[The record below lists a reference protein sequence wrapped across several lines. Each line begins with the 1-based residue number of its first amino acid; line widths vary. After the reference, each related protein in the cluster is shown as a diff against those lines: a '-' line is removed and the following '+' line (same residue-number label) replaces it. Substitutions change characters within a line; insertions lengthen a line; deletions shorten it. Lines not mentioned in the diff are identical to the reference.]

1 MKKYMAALLVFLW
14 QLNLQAQETTVLNV
28 IYDFTYTRDL
38 ADTAHRYKAEMV
50 LSTGKTSSRYSTRE
64 AFNRNSP
71 SAIRLARQREAAAS
85 NAGGGA
91 AVAVAGGPMLTVG
104 NAGTMIN
111 EEIFLD
117 KTKSTIRTAG
127 RIGFKNY
134 HYSVPIPTINWKLTN
149 EKKMIS
155 GYNCQKA
162 VGDFGGR
169 TFEAWF
175 APDLPYAFGPWKL
188 NGLPGLILSATDTKN
203 EISFVCKEIT
213 KNSDAEELVT
223 PYMNIGRSV
232 EVKPKEYQKVAS
244 MFATDPSAIVEAQ
257 IPGTPVAVR
266 NLDTPEDKSIKKIGK
281 YNPMELK

>member
-1 MKKYMAALLVFLW
+1 MKKYIAVLFVCLW
-14 QLNLQAQETTVLNV
+14 QANLHAQEQTVLNV
-28 IYDFTYTRDL
+28 VYDFTYTRDL

-50 LSTGKTSSRYSTRE
+50 LSTGKTSSRYTTRE

-71 SAIRLARQREAAAS
+71 SAVRLNKQREAAANS
-85 NAGGGA
+85 GGGGA
-91 AVAVAGGPMLTVG
+91 AIAVAGGPMLTVS

-117 KTKSTIRTAG
+117 KAKSTICTAG

-134 HYSVPIPTINWKLTN
+134 HYIVSIPTINWKLSN
-149 EKKMIS
+149 DKKEIS
-155 GYNCQKA
+155 GYSCQKA
-162 VGDFGGR
+162 VGEYGGR

-175 APDLPYAFGPWKL
+175 APDLPYAVGPWKL

-203 EISFVCKEIT
+203 EIAFVCKEIT
-213 KNSDAEELVT
+213 KNSDPEELVT

-232 EVKPKEYQKVAS
+232 EVKAKEYQKVAG
-244 MFATDPSAIVEAQ
+244 MFATDPAAIVEAQ
-257 IPGTPVAVR
+257 LPGTPVMVR
-266 NLDTPEDKSIKKIGK
+266 NLDSPEDKNMKKIGK